1 MERGQSLLFCLVK
14 LGKKVFWFI
23 SGWML
28 MGLVFI
34 CAGFIMYLV
43 WGGVSSLLPNV
54 SGVVRSIA
62 STLTIVSVKNNKII
76 IMGFEFGCDS
86 TFIWV
91 AAIISIFVFCALFLD
106 GIGDFFGKLIGLVTL
121 GGVFG
126 IVFGAFGWLAATLIF
141 SWGVGGFVIGFIVGI
156 IYYICKW
163 W

>member
-1 MERGQSLLFCLVK
+1 
-14 LGKKVFWFI
+14 
-23 SGWML
+23 
-28 MGLVFI
+28 
-34 CAGFIMYLV
+34 
-43 WGGVSSLLPNV
+43 
-54 SGVVRSIA
+54 
-62 STLTIVSVKNNKII
+62 
-76 IMGFEFGCDS
+76 MGFEFSCDS

-91 AAIISIFVFCALFLD
+91 AAIVSIFVFCALFLD

-163 W
+163 WSDQK